1 MKNKKH
7 TWFWVLFLPIQWFAV
22 QILSNIPA
30 FIEEYYST
38 GLFPITVKFQR
49 ILLGWIPFSIG
60 DVLYVIAVYLIIKS
74 IVNAIRKRKIGI
86 LRITATISIVYFVF
100 QLSWGLNYLREP
112 IHKTFNISELNYTTE
127 ELNVFTLK
135 LVETINK
142 TQFEITQN
150 DSLKVSVPYTRK
162 EIYTK
167 VNVGYNK
174 LSQLYPE
181 LIYKNESIKHSLLS
195 YPLSYMGFSGYINP
209 FTGEAQVNSLN
220 PLVTYPSTS
229 CHEVAHQL
237 GFAAENEANFIGFL
251 TAINN
256 DDIYFQYSGYYM
268 ALRYALNELYIRDK
282 EKYKFALKELNKG
295 VLINMKETQEY
306 WQQFQ
311 NPLEPYFKS
320 IFNQYLKANKLTEGI
335 KNYNLMLGL
344 LINYEKNKQINL
356 FIYD

>member
-1 MKNKKH
+1 MKNSIY
-7 TWFWVLFLPIQWFAV
+7 TWFWVVVLLIQWFAV
-22 QILSNIPA
+22 QILSNRPA

-100 QLSWGLNYLREP
+100 QLSWGLNYLRQP

-268 ALRYALNELYIRDK
+268 ALRYALNELYRHDK
-282 EKYKFALKELNKG
+282 EKYKSAIKSLNKG
-295 VLINMKETQEY
+295 ILINMRETQEH

-311 NPLEPYFKS
+311 NPLEPYFKN
-320 IFNQYLKANKLTEGI
+320 IFNQFLKANKQIEGI
-335 KNYNLMLGL
+335 KSYNLMLGL
-344 LINYEKNKQINL
+344 LINYEKKQNNSIL
-356 FIYD
+356 L